1 MNCGCSDQR
10 AFGFPSWTPAW
21 TDGCTFLSDTG
32 FVLKIHICVILL
44 WHTKHINNR
53 LFRKCFSSRNKCI
66 LTYLGTQ
73 PRCGLWHY
81 KTPLPFC
88 VWQSSAIFHSCFN
101 MLNWFMKHF
110 NAPKHL
116 ILLFLPCSFKYLC
129 NLVFVWLPAL
139 PRQSVCLHRVSDA
152 LWLTCRQFPIPKY
165 LLNELRLNWGW
176 TPACSSSEK
185 TKRRE
190 EY

>member
-1 MNCGCSDQR
+1 MWSCFDTQNIQTI
-10 AFGFPSWTPAW
+10 GFLESGFHLETNASW
-21 TDGCTFLSDTG
+21 
-32 FVLKIHICVILL
+32 HIWAHSPVVDI
-44 WHTKHINNR
+44 TKPIS
-53 LFRKCFSSRNKCI
+53 LF
-66 LTYLGTQ
+66 
-73 PRCGLWHY
+73 
-81 KTPLPFC
+81 
-88 VWQSSAIFHSCFN
+88 VWQSLAIFHSCFN
-101 MLNWFMKHF
+101 MQNWFMKHF

-116 ILLFLPCSFKYLC
+116 ILLFPPCSFKYSC
-129 NLVFVWLPAL
+129 NLVFVWVPAL
-139 PRQSVCLHRVSDA
+139 PRQSVCLHWVSDA

>member
-10 AFGFPSWTPAW
+10 PFGFPSWTPAW

-81 KTPLPFC
+81 KSHLPFC
-88 VWQSSAIFHSCFN
+88 VWQSSAIFRSCFN
-101 MLNWFMKHF
+101 MQNWFMKHF

-129 NLVFVWLPAL
+129 NLVFCVAS
-139 PRQSVCLHRVSDA
+139 RSTKAISVF
-152 LWLTCRQFPIPKY
+152 T
-165 LLNELRLNWGW
+165 
-176 TPACSSSEK
+176 
-185 TKRRE
+185 
-190 EY
+190 